1 MSYETNFN
9 PDHQNGTRLVFFST
23 LHITTNNK
31 VRELYFLV
39 FLEASALQNLV
50 VNFYLVEF
58 EKETSLWFGLHP

>member
-9 PDHQNGTRLVFFST
+9 PDHQNGTRLVFLT
-23 LHITTNNK
+23 LNITTNNK

-58 EKETSLWFGLHP
+58 EKETSLWFGHQP